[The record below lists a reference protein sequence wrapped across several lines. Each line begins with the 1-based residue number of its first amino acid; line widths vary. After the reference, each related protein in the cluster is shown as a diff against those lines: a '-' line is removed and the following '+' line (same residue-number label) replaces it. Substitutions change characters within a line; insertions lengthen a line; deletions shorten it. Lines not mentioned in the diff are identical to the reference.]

1 MPQLQACHTRMSSDD
16 EEIFKWNML
25 DDRQFALRPG
35 YKFSNAMTYRQM
47 CQHINMMVQ
56 KVGSDAVRPKVRKY
70 ATIGGLKVPAR
81 VEFYCCH
88 SRKHRKRTKP
98 LKTPE
103 AHRASRTQEGRS
115 VLFSECTCR
124 FTVVVDNPV
133 SNFEE
138 DSDTDNEEMA
148 AALGVA
154 SSDANTEKN
163 ADLSQNTTETLH
175 IWMVPADSLPS
186 S

>member
-70 ATIGGLKVPAR
+70 A
-81 VEFYCCH
+81 
-88 SRKHRKRTKP
+88 
-98 LKTPE
+98 
-103 AHRASRTQEGRS
+103 
-115 VLFSECTCR
+115 
-124 FTVVVDNPV
+124 
-133 SNFEE
+133 
-138 DSDTDNEEMA
+138 
-148 AALGVA
+148 
-154 SSDANTEKN
+154 NTEKN

-175 IWMVPADSLPS
+175 IWMVPEVRRRAGAVSAPGHTGS
-186 S
+186 SNVTRRKKMGSRPQCVLSILATLSAL